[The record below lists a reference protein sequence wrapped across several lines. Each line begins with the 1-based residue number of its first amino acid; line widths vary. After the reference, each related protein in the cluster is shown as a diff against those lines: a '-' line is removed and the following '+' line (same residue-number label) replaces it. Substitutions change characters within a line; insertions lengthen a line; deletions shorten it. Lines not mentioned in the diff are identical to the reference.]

1 MRKILF
7 AGLAAALIGLAAA
20 PARAQDDVNWQALPA
35 EREAL
40 IQLDRQQVR
49 VLRNA
54 VRHCNDLARSD
65 HRQTACVF
73 LDADR
78 VMRQSDNAALRAY
91 HFALPRG
98 MRYDEGRNEG
108 FAAER
113 VRKLRAQALE

>member
-7 AGLAAALIGLAAA
+7 AGIAALFIGLAAA
-20 PARAQDDVNWQALPA
+20 PAQAQDEVNWQALPA

-40 IQLDRQQVR
+40 VKLDREQVR
-49 VLRNA
+49 ALRNS
-54 VRHCNDLARSD
+54 VRHCNDLARSN

-73 LDADR
+73 LDLDR
-78 VMRQSDNAALRAY
+78 VMRQSGDPALKAY

-98 MRYDEGRNEG
+98 MRYDEKRNEG

-113 VRKLRAQALE
+113 VQKMRAQALE